1 VIFLAGKIKRMID
14 DIIDERSKG
23 NSAIKEMT
31 IAKLILKGFNPKNF
45 DENSDD
51 DEVIIEKLIIIA
63 KQLNVKKF
71 ENKGINIKTVFST
84 KSLEDDVV
92 VDIKSQL
99 NVANTKIII
108 FFASSNFDQEKISNL
123 MQEAFNDCL
132 VVGCSTAGEIISG
145 EFLKNS
151 VVAMAI
157 NSNIVSDVKVEV
169 IENIKQKL
177 SIENAVTSFE
187 EYYNESLYSMDSTK
201 FIGITLIDGLC
212 MQEEK
217 IMDLIGN
224 RTNVFFVGASAGDDN
239 KFFKTHV
246 SANGKAYTDSAVLI
260 LLKINKNAE
269 FSIIKTQSF
278 NALEHIFVANK
289 VNEENRQ
296 VVELNNKPAIVAYSD
311 AIGVSS
317 IEEATKHFMI
327 NPLGLVVGEND
338 IFVRS
343 PREVK
348 DASMIFYCN
357 ILEGMEVNLLEATNI
372 IEDTEKAIKDKI
384 NELGEIDGI
393 INFQCTHR
401 TEELEKKNLSKEY
414 AEIFRNIPNI
424 GFSAYGEQFIG
435 HMNHTSAMLAFRSKT
450 NIMND

>member
-1 VIFLAGKIKRMID
+1 MID
-14 DIIDERSKG
+14 DIIEVRSKG
-23 NSAIKEMT
+23 NPAIKEMT

-45 DENSDD
+45 DHNSDD
-51 DEVIIEKLIIIA
+51 DEVIIEKLINIA

-71 ENKGINIKTVFST
+71 EHKGINIKTVVST

-92 VDIKSQL
+92 ADIQNQL
-99 NVANTKIII
+99 NIINAKIIV
-108 FFASSNFDQEKISNL
+108 FFASSSFDQEKISKL
-123 MQEAFNDCL
+123 MQDAFNDCV

-151 VVAMAI
+151 VVVMAI

-169 IENIKQKL
+169 IENIKENF
-177 SIENAVTSFE
+177 SIEKSVNSFE
-187 EYYNESLYSMDSTK
+187 EYYNESLYSMDAEK

-212 MQEEK
+212 MQEER

-224 RTNVFFVGASAGDDN
+224 RTNVFFVGGTAADDN
-239 KFFKTHV
+239 KFLKTYV
-246 SANGKAYTDSAVLI
+246 SANGKAYNDSAVLI
-260 LLKINKNAE
+260 LLKINENAE
-269 FSIIKTQSF
+269 FSVIKTQSF
-278 NALEHIFVANK
+278 KALEHSFIANK
-289 VNEENRQ
+289 VDEKNRQ
-296 VVELNNKPAIVAYSD
+296 VIELNNKPAILAYAD

-317 IEEATKHFMI
+317 IEEATKRFMT

-343 PREVK
+343 PRQVR
-348 DASMIFYCN
+348 DTSMIFYCN

-384 NELGEIDGI
+384 SEFGEIDGI

-401 TEELEKKNLSKEY
+401 TEELDKKNLSKEFT
-414 AEIFRNIPNI
+414 EIFRGIPNV

-435 HMNHTSAMLAFRSKT
+435 HMNHTSAMLAFRLKT
-450 NIMND
+450 NTTHV